1 MPVPLH
7 ITSTL
12 YITPLI
18 DMCSAELIE
27 GYKKCVHCQL
37 YGLRVHEQMQ
47 TREPLSASFLVNKL
61 QAMVQLDYFDGHDD
75 QRWLNEIGY
84 LLGMH
89 HGSHLSPFT
98 GELRTRDST

>member
-1 MPVPLH
+1 
-7 ITSTL
+7 
-12 YITPLI
+12 
-18 DMCSAELIE
+18 MCSAELIE

-47 TREPLSASFLVNKL
+47 TQEPLSVSFLVNKL